1 MSLNQDSLTRSGVVV
16 ESRAGTCRVRLDD
29 ASCTGCDGRCG
40 AGFRSPRKFL
50 EVEGNAPVGARVEVR
65 AACAPF
71 ARASAVLFGLP
82 LATLAAALVVVA
94 VTGASEVW
102 IVWGFLMGLA
112 LAAVFSRRGAAQSPT
127 RLRRL

>member
-1 MSLNQDSLTRSGVVV
+1 MGLNQDSLTRSGVVV
-16 ESRAGTCRVRLDD
+16 ESRAGTCRVWLDD
-29 ASCTGCDGRCG
+29 ASCSGCDGRCG
-40 AGFRSPRKFL
+40 VGFRSPRRIV

-65 AACAPF
+65 AACASF

-102 IVWGFLMGLA
+102 IVGGLLTGLA
-112 LAAVFSRRGAAQSPT
+112 LAAGLSRRGAAQSPAM
-127 RLRRL
+127 LRRL